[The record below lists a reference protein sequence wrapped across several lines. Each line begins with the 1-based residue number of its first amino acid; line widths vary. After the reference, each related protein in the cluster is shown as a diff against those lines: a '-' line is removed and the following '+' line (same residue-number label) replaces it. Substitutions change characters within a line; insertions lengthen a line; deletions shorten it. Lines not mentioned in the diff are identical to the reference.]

1 MYHCISLYYIKV
13 YHILK
18 SLGFVSIRGG
28 NVIFKY
34 LIYLVVM
41 IIVSYIYILINYI
54 WSLSLY
60 FNGYDNLKVL

>member
-41 IIVSYIYILINYI
+41 IIVSYIYIIN
-54 WSLSLY
+54 
-60 FNGYDNLKVL
+60 